1 MKKMLLILSLVAIAG
16 CAGSPTPIPAPES
29 EGAKVYKERERE
41 RERFRMSL
49 PPASETPHLRQWMHL
64 LKIMEKQMRHEGT
77 PPMTASEKAAI
88 LEYLKKHSR

>member
-29 EGAKVYKERERE
+29 EEAKVYRERCSGCH
-41 RERFRMSL
+41 SL
-49 PPASETPHLRQWMHL
+49 PHPKRHTFEQWRHL
-64 LKIMEKQMRHEGT
+64 LKVMEKQMRHEGT